1 MFNKLPTLMITQERS
16 RTQCNDSGFNFGN
29 CLRNRALLQDGFKPP
44 QAYSNG
50 TSVVGLLYKGGV
62 ILGTDTRTTKGH
74 VVGFERTNKIFRLHD
89 FIYAGG
95 SGVAQDLQQMA
106 NVASSQLDLLTMNNN
121 RHRPRV
127 CGANRL
133 MKQYLYR
140 FRTMINAHFII
151 AGVDV
156 SGAHLFCT
164 HSDGSSET
172 VPYTVL
178 GSGTMPAI
186 SIIESRWEPA
196 MGEFFARDL
205 VCDAV
210 AAGIVSD
217 INSGATIKLCIIRT
231 DFTRQLC
238 SQEVYIKAVDKPRP
252 IALVGLVGPP
262 QMAYI
267 EEVYKKVYPVTSLP
281 SRMNLLQRR
290 SSLDLSLQTAI
301 FSESEEDQQDKQDP
315 TEAEEDQQG
324 HEDQQGSLDLEVSLL
339 EAGADQEDND
349 DGAPPTKRAKF

>member
-1 MFNKLPTLMITQERS
+1 MIVDLILVTACGTEHCCKMASSHRKHIQMARVWWDFCIKVASSLALTHEPLK
-16 RTQCNDSGFNFGN
+16 DMLWD
-29 CLRNRALLQDGFKPP
+29 LR
-44 QAYSNG
+44 
-50 TSVVGLLYKGGV
+50 
-62 ILGTDTRTTKGH
+62 
-74 VVGFERTNKIFRLHD
+74 ERTKFFVCMILSS
-89 FIYAGG
+89 G